1 MDLSSIR
8 TAYFVSTLSVFYRRR
23 MKAERRETAE
33 PETGLVPQANLYCT
47 LPYLIF
53 PCKPSVK
60 TSCAVNIEF
69 TTMPPKAA
77 EVNNEE
83 SHNSFSRGTRNLR
96 DLFSIPTPLKRLFD
110 LVPVVV
116 YPPNQLP
123 QRAPKSSRVPS
134 LYIFSTAQDAAAGRP
149 SFNPSCLKW
158 QVSALKFTWESLD
171 LKIW

>member
-1 MDLSSIR
+1 VEFSLQPWLG
-8 TAYFVSTLSVFYRRR
+8 ASTLSALSSCC
-23 MKAERRETAE
+23 MKAERNGRTRNRASATLES
-33 PETGLVPQANLYCT
+33 VPYLT
-47 LPYLIF
+47 LPHLIF

-60 TSCAVNIEF
+60 TSCALNIEF
-69 TTMPPKAA
+69 TIMPPKAA
-77 EVNNEE
+77 EANNED

-96 DLFSIPTPLKRLFD
+96 DFFSIPTPLKNLFD
-110 LVPVVV
+110 LVPVVL

-158 QVSALKFTWESLD
+158 QVSALKIT
-171 LKIW
+171 